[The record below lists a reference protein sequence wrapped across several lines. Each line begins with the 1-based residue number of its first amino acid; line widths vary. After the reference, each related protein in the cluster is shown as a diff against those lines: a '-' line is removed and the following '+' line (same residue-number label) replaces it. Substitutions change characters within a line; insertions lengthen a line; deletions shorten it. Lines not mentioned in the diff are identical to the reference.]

1 VKRLALLSLVA
12 VILVGCS
19 DGGRPLVTLRTGVLR
34 AQDYLPY
41 FVIQEQGFDKR
52 HGLRFVEQTFEG
64 GAAVLAGLADGLL
77 DAGPTAGSVP
87 VLTAA
92 EQGWIHDN
100 PQEARLLLARR
111 TSLGRDV
118 AERINLLHWPRD
130 ARNAPELLD
139 QMQQALVKARVLKA
153 PIPARHL
160 YDETLLTEVLK
171 EKG

>member
-92 EQGWIHDN
+92 EQGWI
-100 PQEARLLLARR
+100 
-111 TSLGRDV
+111 GRDG